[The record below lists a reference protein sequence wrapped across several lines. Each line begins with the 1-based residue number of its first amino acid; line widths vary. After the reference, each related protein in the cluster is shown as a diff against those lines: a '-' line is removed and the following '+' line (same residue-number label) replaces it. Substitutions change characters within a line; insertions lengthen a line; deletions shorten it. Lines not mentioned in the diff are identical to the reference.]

1 MSMDIRVT
9 EASGKVPS
17 IGSVSSITEEQVTLR
32 NDLTG
37 AQETFAIK
45 PDSYVRG
52 IDGKKREGAEIPKT
66 FAIGETILVNSDD
79 GQSATLVRS
88 IH

>member
-1 MSMDIRVT
+1 MDIRVT

-17 IGSVSSITEEQVTLR
+17 IGAVNRLTEERVTLR

-37 AQETFAIK
+37 AKETFAIN
-45 PDSYVRG
+45 PDTYVRG
-52 IDGKKREGAEIPKT
+52 TDGKKREGADIPKT
-66 FAIGETILVNSDD
+66 FHIGETILVNSDD